1 MKELVYPAVLWV
13 LFAGVAQ
20 AQDAAKLAQLLVE
33 RSGVAVQL
41 QAVPKTF
48 TDQIPQLRGQLP
60 DDLLLALTDAGREAY
75 RPELMA
81 KEIAQSL
88 AESLKPAEMQ
98 KAIAWLETGVGRR
111 VTLAEERASASMD
124 DASLKRY
131 AEQTKNQLPS
141 SRRQK
146 AIQDLIEVTGSLEF
160 TAKLMEGTAL
170 GMAIGMDSS
179 QPVQKRVGVAFL
191 RKQIEKMMPRDQ
203 LKETLAQAMPGMFGY
218 TYREV
223 NDADLE
229 AYAAFLRSSNGK
241 RVNDA
246 IADAFGQAMIAASVR
261 VGQLVDQRAPKRP
274 V

>member
-1 MKELVYPAVLWV
+1 MRKLAYPLVLWV
-13 LFAGVAQ
+13 VFSGVAQ
-20 AQDAAKLAQLLVE
+20 AQDPAQLAQRLVE

-41 QAVPKTF
+41 QAVPKSF
-48 TDQIPQLRGQLP
+48 TDQLPQLRGQVP
-60 DDLLLALTDAGREAY
+60 DELLLALTDAGREAY

-81 KEIAQSL
+81 KEIAGIL
-88 AESLKPAEMQ
+88 AQTLQPAEMR
-98 KAIAWLETGVGRR
+98 KAIGWLETGVGRR

-124 DASLKRY
+124 EASLKRY

-141 SRRQK
+141 ARRQK
-146 AIQDLIEVTGSLEF
+146 AIEELIDVTGSLDF
-160 TAKLMEGTAL
+160 TAKLIEGTAL
-170 GMAIGMDSS
+170 GMAIGMDST

-191 RKQIEKMMPRDQ
+191 RKQIEKVMPKEQ
-203 LKETLAQAMPGMFGY
+203 LKETLRQAMPGIFGY

-229 AYAAFLRSSNGK
+229 AYLAFLRSPDGK

-246 IADAFGQAMIAASVR
+246 ITDAFGQAMIAASVR
-261 VGQLVDQRAPKRP
+261 VGQLVDQRAPKQP

>member
-1 MKELVYPAVLWV
+1 MKKLAYPFVLWV
-13 LFAGVAQ
+13 LFAGLAQ
-20 AQDAAKLAQLLVE
+20 AQDPAKLAQRLVE

-41 QAVPKTF
+41 QAVPKSF
-48 TDQIPQLRGQLP
+48 TDQLPQLRGQVP
-60 DDLLLALTDAGREAY
+60 DELLLALTDAGREAY

-81 KEIAQSL
+81 KEIAEILGQTL
-88 AESLKPAEMQ
+88 QPAEMQ
-98 KAIAWLETGVGRR
+98 KAIGWLETGVGRR

-131 AEQTKNQLPS
+131 AEQTKDQRPS
-141 SRRQK
+141 ARRQK
-146 AIQDLIEVTGSLEF
+146 AIQELIDVTGSLDF

-170 GMAIGMDSS
+170 GMAIGMDST

-191 RKQIEKMMPRDQ
+191 RKQIEKVMPKEQ
-203 LKETLAQAMPGMFGY
+203 LKETLRQAMPGLFGY

-229 AYAAFLRSSNGK
+229 AYLAFLRSPHGK
-241 RVNDA
+241 AVNDA

>member
-1 MKELVYPAVLWV
+1 MKKLVYPFVLWV
-13 LFAGVAQ
+13 LLAGVAQ

-41 QAVPKTF
+41 QAVPKSF
-48 TDQIPQLRGQLP
+48 TDQLPQLRGQVP
-60 DDLLLALTDAGREAY
+60 DDLLLALADAGREAY

-81 KEIAQSL
+81 NEIAQLLAQSL
-88 AESLKPAEMQ
+88 TPAEMK
-98 KAIAWLETGVGRR
+98 KAITWLDSGVGRR

-131 AEQTKNQLPS
+131 AEQTKNQSPS

-146 AIQDLIEVTGSLEF
+146 GIRDLIDVTGSLEF
-160 TAKLMEGTAL
+160 TVKLMEGTAL
-170 GMAIGMDSS
+170 GMAIGMDST
-179 QPVQKRVGVAFL
+179 QPEQKRVGAAFL
-191 RKQIEKMMPRDQ
+191 RKQIEKVMPKDQ
-203 LKETLAQAMPGMFGY
+203 LKETLRQVMPGIFGY

-223 NDADLE
+223 SDADLE
-229 AYAAFLRSSNGK
+229 AYVAFLRSPNGK

-261 VGQLVDQRAPKRP
+261 VGQLVDQRSPKQP
-274 V
+274 T